1 MGTETVIEED
11 VVKKPEVEAVDAC
24 GSSKDQQAEFS
35 EVTMSLTEVL
45 EETAKLF
52 ELFGKAIVTTT
63 QDITN
68 LIVVHADEDM
78 RHRMDLLVQSDVV
91 KSRSEA
97 AEFLMAEGVKAK
109 RPFFEKVE
117 RTKAQISALEEQ
129 LRSLSRAGVTKG
141 A

>member
-1 MGTETVIEED
+1 MTTETVIEED

-24 GSSKDQQAEFS
+24 ESAKCQKVKYA
-35 EVTMSLTEVL
+35 EVTTCFTEVL

-63 QDITN
+63 QDLTN

-78 RHRMDLLVQSDVV
+78 RHHMDLLVQADMAEN
-91 KSRSEA
+91 RSEA
-97 AEFLMAEGVKAK
+97 AEFLIAEGVKVK

-117 RTKAQISALEEQ
+117 RTKAQIAALEEQ
-129 LRSLSRAGVTKG
+129 MRSLRRGSVAQGS
-141 A
+141 